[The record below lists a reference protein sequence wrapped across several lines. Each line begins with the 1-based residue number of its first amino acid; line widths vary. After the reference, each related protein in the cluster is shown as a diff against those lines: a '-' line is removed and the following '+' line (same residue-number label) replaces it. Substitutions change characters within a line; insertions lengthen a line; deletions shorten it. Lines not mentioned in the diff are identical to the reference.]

1 VCVCVCNIY
10 IYIYM
15 YIYIYIMCACVR
27 ACMQVRPAILV
38 KMLQMVE
45 RQEDAD
51 RKVRAAVQAGGAA
64 GGGRE
69 EASSLVRCWYGK
81 ALDSLHAYMDTK
93 FEMLCS
99 SLADASTINVPA
111 LISGHAN
118 IMDDIVQVWG
128 RAWWSRAGIVAG
140 AGRGAE

>member
-1 VCVCVCNIY
+1 
-10 IYIYM
+10 
-15 YIYIYIMCACVR
+15 
-27 ACMQVRPAILV
+27 
-38 KMLQMVE
+38 
-45 RQEDAD
+45 
-51 RKVRAAVQAGGAA
+51 VRAAVQAGGAA

-128 RAWWSRAGIVAG
+128 RVVVTCRDCSRSRKRSRMRARMRGDFSWSRAGI
-140 AGRGAE
+140 E